1 MSYQVLARKWR
12 PQNFSQLV
20 GQEHVKTALT
30 HALNQNRLHHAYLF
44 TGTRGVGKTTI
55 ARIFAKSLNCE
66 QGVTATPCGVC
77 SACREIDQGFFVDL
91 LEIDAA
97 SRTKVEDTRDLLDNV
112 QYAPTRGRY
121 KVYLIDEVHM
131 LSRHS
136 FNALLKTLE
145 EPPPHVK
152 FLLAT
157 TDPQKLPITVL
168 SRCLQFSLKAL
179 SQQQI
184 KQHLSYVLAQEQV
197 AAEDD
202 ALALLARAAK
212 GSLRDSLSLTDQAI
226 AQTNGQIQL
235 GAVREMLG
243 YLEQSWAELLLQD
256 VLNRDLSAMQAH
268 MQQLVSSHSHFQG
281 VLDDM
286 LSLLHLIALSQFQL
300 SASELALTES
310 AFVRA
315 CAKAVSP
322 ESVQLYYQLLLSGKK
337 DLPFAPEPRIGLEM
351 ALMRAIAFVPAK
363 QDSASQQPARQAALL
378 AAQLPAM
385 QQTAVV
391 TATSPQIQAP
401 SQSGGQLNSTAEL
414 PAANNVHQA
423 DLPHEQNMPLAE
435 LTAMEQAQ
443 HEPSQLQAETAQ
455 AGSVSIDD
463 AAGGTSL
470 TASILA
476 RRLGGSAAKK
486 SDTGLTAGSGTAS
499 SGAASAVAMPPKVQ
513 PPQPASLRASA
524 AVAHPIGEA
533 IKPSVQTEQPPTTAQ
548 AQPATFTQT
557 VPTANV
563 RLPTA
568 IPAPDNTTQSDD
580 STDCPP
586 WETRPADQIVPRQQ
600 ITALPSDTVE
610 LTTAPQ
616 STKQISAAEPSSFNA
631 PQHDSAGAEDDEQD
645 LIINADWQWQQL
657 PEQSLAAAS
666 LAQASLAETG
676 VPVPSAQ
683 PIRHA
688 LLDSLAVQE
697 TQQTDF
703 ASEVIE
709 NITPVLSD
717 SGPLSFT
724 GEITSENFALR
735 SASQVDDWARRI
747 DSLPIGGLMRL
758 FLLSSSVRLDGNVL
772 ALTVAQ
778 SQRHLDSERNRQ
790 QLAQVLSQ
798 SFGEPLQVEVEFVS
812 EVPDS
817 PQALQQQID
826 QARRV
831 YVQAVLQ
838 QDPLVQSLQAEFQAQ
853 WLADSL
859 EVF

>member
-197 AAEDD
+197 AAEDE

-385 QQTAVV
+385 QPAMQQTAVV
-391 TATSPQIQAP
+391 AATSPQIQAP
-401 SQSGGQLNSTAEL
+401 NQPDGQFVSTAGL

-423 DLPHEQNMPLAE
+423 NSPYEQNMPLAE
-435 LTAMEQAQ
+435 LTATEQAQ
-443 HEPSQLQAETAQ
+443 HEPSQLQAETGQ
-455 AGSVSIDD
+455 ADSVSTD
-463 AAGGTSL
+463 ATAGGTSL

-486 SDTGLTAGSGTAS
+486 SDTGLTAGSGT
-499 SGAASAVAMPPKVQ
+499 ASAVAMPPKVQ

-533 IKPSVQTEQPPTTAQ
+533 IKPSVQTEQLPTTAQ
-548 AQPATFTQT
+548 AQPQTFTQAE
-557 VPTANV
+557 PTATD

-568 IPAPDNTTQSDD
+568 MPAPDNTTQSDD

-610 LTTAPQ
+610 PTTAPQ
-616 STKQISAAEPSSFNA
+616 GTAHAFAAEQPSFAA
-631 PQHDSAGAEDDEQD
+631 PQRDGAGAEDDEQD
-645 LIINADWQWQQL
+645 LIINADWQWQTL

-666 LAQASLAETG
+666 LAEAD
-676 VPVPSAQ
+676 VPLPSAQ

-703 ASEVIE
+703 ASEVVE

-717 SGPLSFT
+717 SGPLSFS

-735 SASQVDDWARRI
+735 SASQVDDWAQRI

-758 FLLSSSVRLDGNVL
+758 FLLNSSVRRDGDVL

-826 QARRV
+826 QARRA